1 MRCAE
6 CKGRLLCGLPACPVM
21 IRFHAQLR
29 LRPAREYAGTSP
41 SVFLGSRGYPAVR
54 GGPLLVDDSDLP
66 TDWIS
71 RGLTLDQIV
80 GIRAGTIRGM
90 APAGRQG
97 DALRE
102 IALSS
107 RPLGVEVA
115 FERVP
120 RFDLAFDGT
129 VAPVGLTG
137 EIRRMEVL
145 GNPVVE
151 RPVEKATS
159 DTDLGAGD
167 ACALL
172 HRDGVDVYRIARLFT
187 AGLLGRRRRMVP
199 TRWAITAVD
208 DSVFRGLHRAL
219 STAPSLETAL
229 LHEATLYGNRIL
241 VLLAP
246 GPWRFEMVE
255 VWGRHSLWGGE
266 EDYVV
271 VDGER
276 GKKKGYSP
284 ITGAYYS
291 ARLAV
296 AEHLVR
302 TGRTGTVLVVRAVS
316 SDYWAPLGT
325 WVVREATRQAL
336 RGPPEEF
343 LSFSAA
349 LPHLATRLGGYRWLE
364 RSALIPEMRSQR
376 RLSDYETGEESL
388 INPGADP

>member
-1 MRCAE
+1 MRCAG
-6 CKGRLLCGLPACPVM
+6 CRGKLLCGLPACPVLT
-21 IRFHAQLR
+21 RFHAQLR
-29 LRPAREYAGTSP
+29 LRPSREYIGTSP

-66 TDWIS
+66 PEWIR

-80 GIRAGTIRGM
+80 GIRAATIRGM
-90 APAGRQG
+90 APAGRQQET
-97 DALRE
+97 LRE

-115 FERVP
+115 FDRAP

-137 EIRRMEVL
+137 EIRRMDVL
-145 GNPVVE
+145 ENPVVE
-151 RPVEKATS
+151 RPVEKATA

-167 ACALL
+167 ACTLL
-172 HRDGVDVYRIARLFT
+172 HREGVDVYRIAHLFT

-208 DSVFRGLHRAL
+208 DSVFRGLRR
-219 STAPSLETAL
+219 SLLTSPPRETAA
-229 LHEATLYGNRIL
+229 LHEATVYGNRIL

-266 EDYVV
+266 EDFVV

-276 GKKKGYSP
+276 ERKKGYSP

-302 TGRTGTVLVVRAVS
+302 TGRTGTVLLVRAVS

-336 RGPPEEF
+336 RGPPEVF
-343 LSFSAA
+343 PSFAAA
-349 LPHLATRLGGYRWLE
+349 LPHLASRLGGYGWLE
-364 RSALIPEMRSQR
+364 GSALIPELRSQR
-376 RLSDYETGEESL
+376 RLSDY
-388 INPGADP
+388 

>member
-6 CKGRLLCGLPACPVM
+6 CKGRLFCGLPACPVM
-21 IRFHAQLR
+21 TRFFAQLR
-29 LRPAREYAGTSP
+29 LRPAREYTGVSP
-41 SVFLGSRGYPAVR
+41 SIFLGSRGYPAVQ

-66 TDWIS
+66 TDWIA

-90 APAGRQG
+90 APAGRQQES
-97 DALRE
+97 LRE

-115 FERVP
+115 FAQVP
-120 RFDLAFDGT
+120 RFALEFDGT

-137 EIRRMEVL
+137 EIRRLEVL
-145 GNPVVE
+145 GNAVVE
-151 RPVEKATS
+151 RPVQRATS

-167 ACALL
+167 ACTLL

-208 DSVFRGLHRAL
+208 DSVFRGLRRSLL
-219 STAPSLETAL
+219 SSSPVDTVR
-229 LHEATLYGNRIL
+229 LHEATLFGNRIL
-241 VLLAP
+241 CLLAP

-255 VWGRHSLWGGE
+255 VWGRHTLWGGE
-266 EDYVV
+266 EDRVV

-276 GKKKGYSP
+276 EKKAGYSP
-284 ITGAYYS
+284 ITGADYS

-296 AEHLVR
+296 AEHLNR
-302 TGRTGTVLVVRAVS
+302 MGRTATVLVVRAVS

-336 RGPPEEF
+336 REAPVECP
-343 LSFSAA
+343 SFSGAVT
-349 LPHLATRLGGYRWLE
+349 LLAQRLGGYGWLE
-364 RSALIPEMRSQR
+364 KSALIPELRSQR
-376 RLSDYETGEESL
+376 RLSEF
-388 INPGADP
+388 

>member
-1 MRCAE
+1 MRCAG

-21 IRFHAQLR
+21 TRFHAQLR

-41 SVFLGSRGYPAVR
+41 AVFLCSRGYPAVR

-66 TDWIS
+66 PDWIT
-71 RGLTLDQIV
+71 RGLTLEQIV

-90 APAGRQG
+90 APAGRQEE
-97 DALRE
+97 ALRE

-115 FERVP
+115 FDRVP

-137 EIRRMEVL
+137 EIRRLEVL

-167 ACALL
+167 ACTLL
-172 HRDGVDVYRIARLFT
+172 HRDGVDVYRIAHLFT

-208 DSVFRGLHRAL
+208 DSVFRGLRRFL
-219 STAPSLETAL
+219 LTAPPRETAA
-229 LHEATLYGNRIL
+229 LHEATLFGNRIL

-266 EDYVV
+266 EDFVV

-276 GKKKGYSP
+276 ERKKGYSP

-302 TGRTGTVLVVRAVS
+302 TGKTATTLVIRAVS

-336 RGPPEEF
+336 RGPPSEYP
-343 LSFSAA
+343 SFAAA
-349 LPHLATRLGGYRWLE
+349 LPDLASRLGGNRWLE
-364 RSALIPEMRSQR
+364 ASALIPEMRSQR
-376 RLSDYETGEESL
+376 RLSDY
-388 INPGADP
+388 

>member
-1 MRCAE
+1 MRCAD

-21 IRFHAQLR
+21 TRFYAHLR
-29 LRPAREYAGTSP
+29 LRPAREYAGTAP
-41 SVFLGSRGYPAVR
+41 SVFLGSRGYPAIQ
-54 GGPLLVDDSDLP
+54 GGPLLVNDSDLP
-66 TDWIS
+66 PDWIAQ
-71 RGLTLDQIV
+71 GLTLEEIV
-80 GIRAGTIRGM
+80 GIRAGTIRGRS
-90 APAGRQG
+90 PPGRRQES
-97 DALRE
+97 LRE
-102 IALSS
+102 IALSA
-107 RPLGVEVA
+107 RPLEVQVT
-115 FERVP
+115 FDRVP

-151 RPVEKATS
+151 RPVERATS

-167 ACALL
+167 ACTLL

-208 DSVFRGLHRAL
+208 DSVFRGLRRAL
-219 STAPSLETAL
+219 LAAPPLETAC
-229 LHEATLYGNRIL
+229 LHEATLFGNRVL
-241 VLLAP
+241 CLLAP

-266 EDYVV
+266 EDWIV

-276 GKKKGYSP
+276 ERKHGYSP

-296 AEHLVR
+296 AEHLNR
-302 TGRTGTVLVVRAVS
+302 LGRTATVLLVRAVS
-316 SDYWAPLGT
+316 ADYWAPLGT

-336 RGPPEEF
+336 RKPPVECP
-343 LSFSAA
+343 SFADA
-349 LPHLATRLGGYRWLE
+349 IPLLAGRLGGYRWLE
-364 RSALIPEMRSQR
+364 KSALIPELRSQR
-376 RLSDYETGEESL
+376 RLSDY
-388 INPGADP
+388 

>member
-1 MRCAE
+1 
-6 CKGRLLCGLPACPVM
+6 M
-21 IRFHAQLR
+21 IRFFAQLR

-41 SVFLGSRGYPAVR
+41 SVFLGSRGYPAVQ

-66 TDWIS
+66 TDWIA
-71 RGLTLDQIV
+71 RRLTLDQIV

-90 APAGRQG
+90 APAERQQES
-97 DALRE
+97 LQE

-115 FERVP
+115 FARVP

-137 EIRRMEVL
+137 EIRRIKVL
-145 GNPVVE
+145 ENPVVE
-151 RPVEKATS
+151 RPVEQATS

-167 ACALL
+167 ACTLL
-172 HRDGVDVYRIARLFT
+172 HREGVDVYRIARLFT

-208 DSVFRGLHRAL
+208 DSVFQGLRRSL
-219 STAPSLETAL
+219 VVAPPRETAC
-229 LHEATLYGNRIL
+229 LHEATLFGNRVL
-241 VLLAP
+241 CLLAP

-266 EDYVV
+266 EDWIV

-276 GKKKGYSP
+276 ERKHGYSP

-296 AEHLVR
+296 AEHLNR
-302 TGRTGTVLVVRAVS
+302 LGRTATVLVVRAVS
-316 SDYWAPLGT
+316 PDYWAPLGT

-336 RGPPEEF
+336 LTPPVECP
-343 LSFSAA
+343 SFADAIA
-349 LPHLATRLGGYRWLE
+349 LLAERLGGYRWLE
-364 RSALIPEMRSQR
+364 KSALVPEMRSQR
-376 RLSDYETGEESL
+376 RLSDY
-388 INPGADP
+388 

>member
-21 IRFHAQLR
+21 TRFFAQLR
-29 LRPAREYAGTSP
+29 LRPAREYAGTAP
-41 SVFLGSRGYPAVR
+41 SVFLGSRGFPAVR
-54 GGPLLVDDSDLP
+54 GGPLLVDDTDLP
-66 TDWIS
+66 PDWIA
-71 RGLTLDQIV
+71 RGLTLEEIV
-80 GIRAGTIRGM
+80 GIRAGTIRGRTL
-90 APAGRQG
+90 PGRQQES
-97 DALRE
+97 LQE
-102 IALSS
+102 IALSA
-107 RPLGVEVA
+107 RPMDVQVA
-115 FERVP
+115 FDRVP

-151 RPVEKATS
+151 RPVERATS

-167 ACALL
+167 ACTLL

-208 DSVFRGLHRAL
+208 DSVFRGLRRAL
-219 STAPSLETAL
+219 LSAPPLETAC
-229 LHEATLYGNRIL
+229 LHEATLFGNRIL
-241 VLLAP
+241 CLLAP

-266 EDYVV
+266 EDLVV

-276 GKKKGYSP
+276 ERKRGYSP

-296 AEHLVR
+296 AEHLNR
-302 TGRTGTVLVVRAVS
+302 LGRTATVLVVRAVS
-316 SDYWAPLGT
+316 PDYWAPLGT

-336 RGPPEEF
+336 REPPVECP
-343 LSFSAA
+343 SFAGA
-349 LPHLATRLGGYRWLE
+349 LPVLAGRLGGYRWLDH
-364 RSALIPEMRSQR
+364 STLIPETRSQR
-376 RLSDYETGEESL
+376 RLSDY
-388 INPGADP
+388 

>member
-1 MRCAE
+1 MRCAD
-6 CKGRLLCGLPACPVM
+6 CKGKLLCGLPACPM
-21 IRFHAQLR
+21 MTRFFAQLR
-29 LRPAREYAGTSP
+29 IRPAREYAGTAP
-41 SVFLGSRGYPAVR
+41 SVFMGSRGYPAVR
-54 GGPLLVDDSDLP
+54 GGPLLVDDTDLP
-66 TDWIS
+66 PDWIS
-71 RGLTLDQIV
+71 RALTLEEIV
-80 GIRAGTIRGM
+80 GIRAGTIRGS
-90 APAGRQG
+90 APLGRQQES
-97 DALRE
+97 LRE
-102 IALSS
+102 IALSA
-107 RPLGVEVA
+107 RPLDVQVA
-115 FERVP
+115 FDRVP

-145 GNPVVE
+145 GNAVVE
-151 RPVEKATS
+151 RPVERATS

-167 ACALL
+167 ACTLL
-172 HRDGVDVYRIARLFT
+172 HREGVDVYRITRLFT

-208 DSVFRGLHRAL
+208 DSVFRGLRRHL
-219 STAPSLETAL
+219 LTSPPVGTAR
-229 LHEATLYGNRIL
+229 LHEATLFGNRIL
-241 VLLAP
+241 CLLAP

-276 GKKKGYSP
+276 DRKRGYSP

-296 AEHLVR
+296 AEHLHR
-302 TGRTGTVLVVRAVS
+302 LGRTATVLVVRVVS

-336 RGPPEEF
+336 RETPAESP
-343 LSFSAA
+343 SFASA
-349 LPHLATRLGGYRWLE
+349 LPLLAARLGGYRWLE
-364 RSALIPEMRSQR
+364 GSALIPEMRSQR
-376 RLSDYETGEESL
+376 RLSDF
-388 INPGADP
+388 

>member
-1 MRCAE
+1 
-6 CKGRLLCGLPACPVM
+6 M
-21 IRFHAQLR
+21 IRFHAHLR
-29 LRPAREYAGTSP
+29 LRPAREYMGTSP
-41 SVFLGSRGYPAVR
+41 SVFLGSRGYPSVQ

-66 TDWIS
+66 PDWIA

-90 APAGRQG
+90 TPAGKLQEP
-97 DALRE
+97 LQE

-115 FERVP
+115 FAQVP
-120 RFDLAFDGT
+120 RYDLAFDGT

-137 EIRRMEVL
+137 EIRSMEVL

-151 RPVEKATS
+151 RPVERATS

-167 ACALL
+167 ACTLL
-172 HRDGVDVYRIARLFT
+172 HHEGVDVYRIARLFT

-208 DSVFRGLHRAL
+208 DSVFRGLRRSL
-219 STAPSLETAL
+219 STAPPRETAC
-229 LHEATLYGNRIL
+229 LHEAELYGNRIL
-241 VLLAP
+241 CLLAP

-255 VWGRHSLWGGE
+255 VWGRQSLWGGE
-266 EDYVV
+266 EDWVV

-276 GKKKGYSP
+276 ERKQGYSP

-296 AEHLVR
+296 AEHLNR
-302 TGRTGTVLVVRAVS
+302 TGRTATVLVVRVVS
-316 SDYWAPLGT
+316 PGYWAPLGT

-336 RGPPEEF
+336 RYPPVEYP
-343 LSFSAA
+343 SFADA
-349 LPHLATRLGGYRWLE
+349 VPVLASRLGGYRWLE
-364 RSALIPEMRSQR
+364 KSALIPEMRSQR
-376 RLSDYETGEESL
+376 RLSDY
-388 INPGADP
+388 